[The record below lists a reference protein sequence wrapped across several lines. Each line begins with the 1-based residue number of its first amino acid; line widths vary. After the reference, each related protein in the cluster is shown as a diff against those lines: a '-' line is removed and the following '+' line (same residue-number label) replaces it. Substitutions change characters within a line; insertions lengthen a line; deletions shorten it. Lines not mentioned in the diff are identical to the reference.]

1 MSIQRFKPEI
11 WSARL
16 LVALRKTLIYAG
28 PQIVNRD
35 YEGEI
40 SAAGDT
46 VRITSIGRPTI
57 SNYVPGVTSI
67 NPEQLTD
74 AQRTLVIDQ
83 SKYFAFEVDDVDARQ
98 ARGNVLPQAA
108 DESAY
113 GLADV
118 IDQYVASFYTGASVA
133 NQLGTVAVT
142 TGDIAYNTLVD
153 LSVKLDEANV
163 PTEGRYVV
171 IPPWY
176 HGLLRK
182 NTNFINAEKAAD
194 GGAALRNG
202 QIGEAAGFA
211 VLKSNNTPLVTGDD
225 YAVTAGTNAA
235 ISFGEQI
242 NKTEAY
248 RPQDSFSD
256 AIKGLALY
264 GAKLVRPDNLATVIA
279 SKS

>member
-16 LVALRKTLIYAG
+16 LVALRKTLVYAG

-40 SAAGDT
+40 AAAGDT

-57 SNYVPGVTSI
+57 SNYVPGSTSI

-74 AQRTLVIDQ
+74 AQRTLVVDQ

-98 ARGNVLPQAA
+98 AKGNVLPQAA

-118 IDQYVASFYTGASVA
+118 IDQYVASFYTGVSTA
-133 NQLGTVAVT
+133 NQLGTVSIT
-142 TGDIAYNTLVD
+142 TGDLAYNTLVD

-171 IPPWY
+171 VPPWY

-182 NTNFINAEKAAD
+182 NTNFINAEKSAD
-194 GGAALRNG
+194 GGVALRNG

-211 VLKSNNTPLVTGDD
+211 VLKSNNCPLVTGDD
-225 YAVTAGTNAA
+225 YAITAGTNAA
-235 ISFGEQI
+235 ISFAEQI

-256 AIKGLALY
+256 AIKGLTLY

>member
-16 LVALRKTLIYAG
+16 LVALRKTLVYAG

-40 SAAGDT
+40 AAAGDT

-57 SNYVPGVTSI
+57 SNYVPGSTSI

-74 AQRTLVIDQ
+74 AQRTLVVDQ

-98 ARGNVLPQAA
+98 AKGNVLPQAA

-118 IDQYVASFYTGASVA
+118 IDQYVASFYTGASAA
-133 NQLGTVAVT
+133 NQLGTVSIT
-142 TGDIAYNTLVD
+142 TGDLAYNALVD
-153 LSVKLDEANV
+153 LSVKLDEASV

-171 IPPWY
+171 VPPWY

-182 NTNFINAEKAAD
+182 NTNFINAEKSAD

-211 VLKSNNTPLVTGDD
+211 VLKSNNVPLVTGDD
-225 YAVTAGTNAA
+225 YAITAGTNAA
-235 ISFGEQI
+235 ISFAEQI

-256 AIKGLALY
+256 AIKGLTLY

>member
-16 LVALRKTLIYAG
+16 LVALRKTLVYAG

-57 SNYVPGVTSI
+57 SNYVPGSTSI

-74 AQRTLVIDQ
+74 AQRTLVVDQ

-98 ARGNVLPQAA
+98 AKGNVLPQAA

-118 IDQYVASFYTGASVA
+118 IDQYVASFYTGVSTA
-133 NQLGTVAVT
+133 NQLGTVSIT

-182 NTNFINAEKAAD
+182 NTNFINAEKSAD

-211 VLKSNNTPLVTGDD
+211 VLKSNNCPLVTGDD

-235 ISFGEQI
+235 ISFAEQI

-256 AIKGLALY
+256 AIKGLTLY

>member
-40 SAAGDT
+40 AAAGDT

-57 SNYVPGVTSI
+57 SNYVPGSTSI

-74 AQRTLVIDQ
+74 AQRTLVVDQ

-98 ARGNVLPQAA
+98 AKGNVLPQAA

-118 IDQYVASFYTGASVA
+118 IDQYVASFYTGVSTA

-142 TGDIAYNTLVD
+142 TGDLAYNTLVD

-171 IPPWY
+171 VPPWY

-182 NTNFINAEKAAD
+182 NTNFINAEKSAD
-194 GGAALRNG
+194 GGTALRNG

-211 VLKSNNTPLVTGDD
+211 VLKSNNVPLVTGDD

-235 ISFGEQI
+235 ISFAEQI

-256 AIKGLALY
+256 AIKGLTLY

>member
-40 SAAGDT
+40 AAAGDT

-57 SNYVPGVTSI
+57 SNYVPGSTSI

-74 AQRTLVIDQ
+74 AQRTLVVDQ

-98 ARGNVLPQAA
+98 AKGNVLPQAA

-118 IDQYVASFYTGASVA
+118 IDQYVASFYTGASTA
-133 NQLGTVAVT
+133 NQLGTVTVN
-142 TGDIAYNTLVD
+142 TGDLAYNTLVD

-171 IPPWY
+171 VPPWY

-182 NTNFINAEKAAD
+182 NTNFINAEKSAD
-194 GGAALRNG
+194 GGTALRNG

-211 VLKSNNTPLVTGDD
+211 VLKSNNVPLVTGDD
-225 YAVTAGTNAA
+225 YAITAGTNAA
-235 ISFGEQI
+235 ISFAEQI

-256 AIKGLALY
+256 AIKGLTLY